1 MDRLAGMRAFVNV
14 VDANGFAAAA
24 RRMGLSRSAVN
35 KAVMQLENE
44 LGTQLLQRSTRR
56 VAPTETGLAFYDRC
70 VQILADVDDAVAAV
84 GELQDAP
91 SGHLRVNAPMSF
103 GTLHL
108 APVVAEFMERYPDVH
123 VELILGDRFV
133 DPIEE
138 GFDVTLRIAER
149 LYATSLMTR
158 ELVPA
163 RRVICASPD
172 YLAAAGEP
180 SHPNELKAHRCLQ
193 YGYSG
198 TQHQW
203 RLGDGRSERG
213 FGIRCQLWSN
223 NGEVLKEAAIAGQGL
238 ALLPTFI
245 VGAALQAGSLRTVLA
260 DWHAGDL
267 VLQALY
273 PRHRHLSNKV
283 QLFVDLL
290 SERLG
295 EQPRWD
301 LVS

>member
-1 MDRLAGMRAFVNV
+1 MDRFAGMRAFVNV

-24 RRMGLSRSAVN
+24 RHMGLSRSAVN

-84 GELQDAP
+84 TELQDAP

-108 APVVAEFMERYPDVH
+108 APIVAEFMDRYPEVH

-163 RRVICASPD
+163 RRVICAAN
-172 YLAAAGEP
+172 L
-180 SHPNELKAHRCLQ
+180 HLFVQKA
-193 YGYSG
+193 
-198 TQHQW
+198 
-203 RLGDGRSERG
+203 
-213 FGIRCQLWSN
+213 
-223 NGEVLKEAAIAGQGL
+223 EAAKRRRATQNNNAGRGE
-238 ALLPTFI
+238 AANLP
-245 VGAALQAGSLRTVLA
+245 
-260 DWHAGDL
+260 
-267 VLQALY
+267 
-273 PRHRHLSNKV
+273 
-283 QLFVDLL
+283 
-290 SERLG
+290 
-295 EQPRWD
+295 
-301 LVS
+301 

>member
-1 MDRLAGMRAFVNV
+1 MDRLAGMQAFVNV

-24 RRMGLSRSAVN
+24 RHMGLSRSAVN
-35 KAVMQLENE
+35 KAVLQLENE

-84 GELQDAP
+84 GELQEAP

-108 APVVAEFMERYPDVH
+108 APVVAEFMDRYPDVH

-158 ELVPA
+158 ELVPV
-163 RRVICASPD
+163 RRVICASPE

-180 SHPNELKAHRCLQ
+180 AHPNELKTHRCLQ

-213 FGIRCQLWSN
+213 FGIGCQLWSN

-295 EQPRWD
+295 EQQRWD